1 MSIKLQIVSDWA
13 QRRYSEGNVSSES
26 EFVPEDVL
34 PPAFGFCRTCIDTEI
49 DNAIRST
56 TKSPR
61 NAIQGEWLRTT
72 RCQVAER
79 ECVCSG
85 EKYYYNLPADLNF
98 MTLSQDLGIYDITL
112 SCAPKPH
119 MVKIDTMSNLS
130 REDSAIGGILWAL
143 VDRTIW
149 FSQPVNGYLDINHV
163 QDCFNL
169 LDTRAFL
176 PTDILPLPSKYEAKF
191 WEYMEQ
197 WLQDKIGRDVT
208 AEGADTVNMKQN

>member
-34 PPAFGFCRTCIDTEI
+34 PPAFGFCRSAIDTEI
-49 DNAIRST
+49 DNAARST

-79 ECVCSG
+79 DCVCSG
-85 EKYYYNLPADLNF
+85 GIYYYNLPADLNF
-98 MTLSQDLGIYDITL
+98 MTLSQDLGIYDIIF

-119 MVKIDTMSNLS
+119 RVRIDAMNNLK
-130 REDSAIGGILWAL
+130 RDELAILGTEWAL
-143 VDRTIW
+143 VDRTIY
-149 FSQPVNGYLDINHV
+149 FSNPVNGYLDINHV
-163 QDCFNL
+163 QDCLNL
-169 LDTRAFL
+169 LDTRAFT
-176 PTDILPLPSKYEAKF
+176 PEDILPLPSKYEAKF
-191 WEYMEQ
+191 WEYMEK

-208 AEGADTVNMKQN
+208 AEGADTVNTK